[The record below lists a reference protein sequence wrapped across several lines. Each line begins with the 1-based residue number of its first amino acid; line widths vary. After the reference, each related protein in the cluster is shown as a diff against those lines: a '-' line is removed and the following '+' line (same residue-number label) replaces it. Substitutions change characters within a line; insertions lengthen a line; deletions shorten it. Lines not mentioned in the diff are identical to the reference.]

1 MNESVTFPEFHAP
14 GSFPP
19 ARAENARPGTA
30 AAASDTD
37 LSRASRQLRAWLRRT
52 AVGLGAVQ
60 LLLDA
65 GRPGEAG
72 RALATLRG
80 DFQLLRYA
88 LDTEAGEGRTP
99 GRGPTRDDR
108 RDDVRKN

>member
-1 MNESVTFPEFHAP
+1 MNESVTFPDFHAP
-14 GSFPP
+14 DSFPTV
-19 ARAENARPGTA
+19 RVENVRPGTPA
-30 AAASDTD
+30 DSGDTD
-37 LSRASRQLRAWLRRT
+37 LSRASRQLRDWLRHT

-72 RALATLRG
+72 EALATLRG

-88 LDTEAGEGRTP
+88 LDDQAGAASTL
-99 GRGPTRDDR
+99 GRGPTRGDR